1 MPPLFL
7 WTKLRRNCDGSE
19 LSICAHKQDNWSME
33 QMIKTLHEIGICRE
47 SIDEIQHAGNEEQAK
62 ECALL
67 LIAMYDDRH
76 EYVS

>member
-1 MPPLFL
+1 
-7 WTKLRRNCDGSE
+7 
-19 LSICAHKQDNWSME
+19 ME